1 MSYSDDRYGRHSVDL
16 LDMLSTRLTELRSKA
31 DAARDDYRQQL
42 NLAKSSGFMSDYTD
56 VLGGEKFNTFSQHID
71 GLLQLVDRSKSE
83 ITQHKQ
89 IIEQLAA
96 DAQRRGQ

>member
-1 MSYSDDRYGRHSVDL
+1 MSYSDDRYGRHSVEL
-16 LDMLSTRLTELRSKA
+16 LDMLSNRLTELRSKA

-56 VLGGEKFNTFSQHID
+56 VLGGDKLNTFSQYID

-89 IIEQLAA
+89 IIEELAA
-96 DAQRRGQ
+96 DARRRGQ

>member
-1 MSYSDDRYGRHSVDL
+1 MSYSDDRYGRHSVEL
-16 LDMLSTRLTELRSKA
+16 LDILSSRLTELRSKA

-56 VLGGEKFNTFSQHID
+56 VLGGDKFNKFSQHID

-89 IIEQLAA
+89 IIEELAA
-96 DAQRRGQ
+96 DARRRGQ

>member
-1 MSYSDDRYGRHSVDL
+1 MSYSDDRYGRHSVEL
-16 LDMLSTRLTELRSKA
+16 LDMLSSRLTELRSKA

-42 NLAKSSGFMSDYTD
+42 NLARSSGFMSDYTD
-56 VLGGEKFNTFSQHID
+56 VLGGDKFNTFSQHID
-71 GLLQLVDRSKSE
+71 GLLQLVDRSRSE